1 MTREELESRS
11 KPELIDLALQ
21 QQALI
26 AQLQARAAE
35 LQAQAAQLQLASRNG
50 EAMLAAG
57 VPEAPAQRSPL
68 GLKVLLA
75 LIVVF
80 GCAVTLIVTT
90 VTPPTFVNVGRAADF
105 APSSVKLIRVPKP
118 NSIDPPVPMYLVNDL
133 SAGFLALSNQ
143 DPHSGC
149 SIEWK
154 AAAHRFEDACLG
166 STYTPIGGYV
176 SGPATRGLDR
186 YPVNVTEDG
195 AVRIDVSKLQSGPPR
210 P

>member
-11 KPELIDLALQ
+11 KPELVDLVLQ
-21 QQALI
+21 QQTLI
-26 AQLQARAAE
+26 AQVQTRAAE
-35 LQAQAAQLQLASRNG
+35 LQAQVAQLQLANRNG
-50 EAMLAAG
+50 EAVPAAG
-57 VPEAPAQRSPL
+57 APEIPEQRSPL

-90 VTPPTFVNVGRAADF
+90 VTPPTFVTVGRTADF
-105 APSSVKLIRVPKP
+105 APGSVKLIRVPKP
-118 NSIDPPVPMYLVNDL
+118 NSVDPPIPVYVVNDP
-133 SAGFLALSNQ
+133 SAGFLALSHQ

-149 SIEWK
+149 PIEWK
-154 AAAHRFEDACLG
+154 AAAQRFEDACLG
-166 STYTPIGGYV
+166 STYTQLGESV
-176 SGPATRGLDR
+176 SGPASRGMDR

-195 AVRIDVSKLQSGPPR
+195 EVRIDVSRLQSGPPR